1 MQEMLTLQTKL
12 VILAAGAVQTP
23 QLLQVS
29 GIGPKEVLEAAGIKV
44 KKDLQSVGANL
55 QDHATVIMQFNLSN
69 QQFPNPDSIIN
80 NATYNASVWEEY
92 FTSHTG
98 PIASGRSG
106 VAAFLS
112 LQQITTEAG
121 AIAAKLLSQKAIDFL
136 PSIYRF
142 PPLLR
147 GFEAQRKILAKRF
160 TSNTSGVAG
169 YPHRGNGAA
178 PMPFHKPT
186 SRGTITLNLTNP
198 HELPVVQ
205 FNTLQNPIDTA
216 IVLAIVKRA
225 RAFWKSPELAHF
237 NPVEISPGARYQT
250 DEQLL
255 GALKAG
261 PLLPTL
267 AHPVGTCA
275 MMPENL
281 GGCVGSDLKVYGVKG
296 LRVVDA
302 SIIPLIQ
309 APVLQAGVYAIGEKA
324 ADIIKGR
331 G

>member
-1 MQEMLTLQTKL
+1 M
-12 VILAAGAVQTP
+12 
-23 QLLQVS
+23 S
-29 GIGPKEVLEAAGIKV
+29 GIGPKNVLEAAGIKV
-44 KKDLQSVGANL
+44 KKDLQAVGANL
-55 QDHATVIMQFNLSN
+55 QDHPTVIMQFNLSN
-69 QQFPNPDSIIN
+69 QQFPNPDSIFN
-80 NATYNASVWEEY
+80 NATYNASVWQEY
-92 FTSHTG
+92 FTTHTG

-106 VAAFLS
+106 MAAFLS
-112 LQQITTEAG
+112 LPQITTEAG
-121 AIAAKLLSQKAIDFL
+121 SIAANLLSQNAIDFL
-136 PSIYRF
+136 PSVYKF

-169 YPHRGNGAA
+169 YPFRGNGASPA
-178 PMPFHKPT
+178 PFHKTT

-205 FNTLQNPIDTA
+205 FNTLQNPTDTA
-216 IVLAIVKRA
+216 IILAIVKHA
-225 RAFWKSPELAHF
+225 RAFWTSPELAHF
-237 NPVEISPGARYQT
+237 NPVEIIPGAQYQT
-250 DEQLL
+250 DERLL
-255 GALKAG
+255 AALKAG
-261 PLLPTL
+261 PLLPSL

-275 MMPENL
+275 MMPERL

-309 APVLQAGVYAIGEKA
+309 GGVLQAGVYGIGEKA

-331 G
+331 R